1 MGVPLQNIVRNCQEL
16 ENSDKLKMLGEEFK
30 TTIQNA
36 RVASNLMVFQLQDLY
51 DWNLL
56 KNNKFR
62 TVSSKFSL
70 VDSLAEVFE
79 MMNMK
84 ALIKGLNLE
93 LICENK
99 IPVQVIGDK
108 SRLQ

>member
-1 MGVPLQNIVRNCQEL
+1 
-16 ENSDKLKMLGEEFK
+16 
-30 TTIQNA
+30 
-36 RVASNLMVFQLQDLY
+36 LY

-99 IPVQVIGDK
+99 IPVEVIGDK
-108 SRLQ
+108 SRL

>member
-16 ENSDKLKMLGEEFK
+16 ETSDKLKILGEEFK

-36 RVASNLMVFQLQDLY
+36 RVASNLMVFQLKDLQ

-56 KNNKFR
+56 KTNKFR

-70 VDSLAEVFE
+70 VESLAEVFE

-84 ALIKGLNLE
+84 A
-93 LICENK
+93 
-99 IPVQVIGDK
+99 
-108 SRLQ
+108 

>member
-1 MGVPLQNIVRNCQEL
+1 
-16 ENSDKLKMLGEEFK
+16 
-30 TTIQNA
+30 
-36 RVASNLMVFQLQDLY
+36 
-51 DWNLL
+51 
-56 KNNKFR
+56 
-62 TVSSKFSL
+62 

-99 IPVQVIGDK
+99 IPVEVIGDK
-108 SRLQ
+108 SRL